1 MLAEKQPESTPKR
14 GRGRPRTVN
23 IDSPCADPLNGCLD
37 PDIREFLR
45 AMLTPVTPTSA
56 SDGGCAAP
64 AAVPENVRKQFVTA
78 RRLTDLEQYAANQQL
93 FAESAR
99 AHAEQEPDTM
109 RTRSVVTETFSDF
122 NTMAY
127 LAETAVNEIATA
139 AVSTA
144 FCLCA
149 CPGALEG
156 CLGRC
161 VRVAI
166 WWQAAKAQQQFCAP
180 PPTRVPSRRKG
191 SQHGPGA
198 LIVGKETS
206 TIFNTRRRA
215 AECRVCSGRRHGQQ
229 SFARKGPR
237 AETNVVS
244 VERAKRSRSRFR
256 CLLRCNWHV
265 HWFGRQFLAG
275 VVHMLYHCSQH
286 SLWHRQPYC

>member
-1 MLAEKQPESTPKR
+1 M
-14 GRGRPRTVN
+14 
-23 IDSPCADPLNGCLD
+23 
-37 PDIREFLR
+37 
-45 AMLTPVTPTSA
+45 
-56 SDGGCAAP
+56 
-64 AAVPENVRKQFVTA
+64 
-78 RRLTDLEQYAANQQL
+78 
-93 FAESAR
+93 
-99 AHAEQEPDTM
+99 
-109 RTRSVVTETFSDF
+109 
-122 NTMAY
+122 
-127 LAETAVNEIATA
+127 NEIATA

-149 CPGALEG
+149 CLGALEG

-215 AECRVCSGRRHGQQ
+215 AECKVCSGRRHGQQ

-244 VERAKRSRSRFR
+244 IEYFFFLQSCLTISFFFHLLCEFTRYSTIIVSYIHTRAS
-256 CLLRCNWHV
+256 CMPVCG
-265 HWFGRQFLAG
+265 GR
-275 VVHMLYHCSQH
+275 
-286 SLWHRQPYC
+286 